1 MFLALSFA
9 CDTYNRGYQAITP
22 TMIIILAAM
31 QLTSND
37 VHSRMTRTRGAQI
50 IRRPFDSTSVPLD
63 TMQFADN
70 NNVIKTSA
78 LASNVSS
85 VWAEQGSFGKPEP
98 QMRLA

>member
-1 MFLALSFA
+1 
-9 CDTYNRGYQAITP
+9 
-22 TMIIILAAM
+22 MIIILAAM

-37 VHSRMTRTRGAQI
+37 VHSRMTRTKGAQI

-70 NNVIKTSA
+70 NVIKTTA

-98 QMRLA
+98 QTRFA